1 MTEQLLLHYTRLVE
15 FLGHVLGPDY
25 EIILHEILPEQSPV
39 ASIANGGIS
48 GRDVGA
54 PITNAALRMIMQK
67 QYETSDY
74 NLNYTGQ
81 LANGKTIRSSTMFI
95 KDGGKLV
102 GLLCIN
108 FDDSRFHE
116 ISDAILKLIHPDDF
130 VHHHYFPVDAPAKQP
145 MQPQHAEAVRIGI
158 QLTFAACGAVT
169 IVNDHIFHLHVAVQ
183 GVDGHFGLD
192 FKAAAQHRVGFDKL
206 VAERTVA
213 RHDILDLAAEEVVGK
228 KPHQVVAKIVERAF
242 VLGVIGGGKPI
253 PHHHI
258 SLMFGD
264 GFDHFRGRFRRVGIV
279 AVHHDIGFGVNFAE
293 HAADDVAFAL
303 LVFVAHHGTGCAGQL
318 CRAIGRV
325 VIVHKDRSFRQNTAE
340 IHHNLLYCLRFV
352 ITGDKNCYFIQ

>member
-1 MTEQLLLHYTRLVE
+1 M
-15 FLGHVLGPDY
+15 
-25 EIILHEILPEQSPV
+25 
-39 ASIANGGIS
+39 
-48 GRDVGA
+48 
-54 PITNAALRMIMQK
+54 
-67 QYETSDY
+67 
-74 NLNYTGQ
+74 
-81 LANGKTIRSSTMFI
+81 
-95 KDGGKLV
+95 
-102 GLLCIN
+102 
-108 FDDSRFHE
+108 
-116 ISDAILKLIHPDDF
+116 
-130 VHHHYFPVDAPAKQP
+130 
-145 MQPQHAEAVRIGI
+145 
-158 QLTFAACGAVT
+158 
-169 IVNDHIFHLHVAVQ
+169 Q

-192 FKAAAQHRVGFDKL
+192 FKAAAQHRIGFDKL

-258 SLMFGD
+258 SLVFGD

-325 VIVHKDRSFRQNTAE
+325 VIVHIDRSFRQNAAE